1 MSKKVLHIVSVSFSL
16 RYFIG
21 NQFHSFKEK
30 GYEFHVVCSES
41 SELFALSEEFGFK
54 PFPIPVLRSI
64 NPIQDIKSIYNL
76 YQYIHREKF
85 DIVIAHSPKGGL
97 IGMLAAYLAGAPKR
111 IFFRHG
117 LVFETS
123 SGLKKHMLIGIER
136 LISRCAHQ
144 VVDVSPSVAR
154 VSQQL
159 KLTPAAKSII
169 LGRGSCNGVDVTRF
183 KHRPGYKQEGI
194 KTIGFVG
201 RLSRD
206 KGIVDLVEAW
216 QLLKAEYGNIRLL
229 LVGPLDERDGLDSGI
244 IKQIQE
250 DTTITAVGGVAN
262 TELYYNEMDI
272 FVLPSYREGLPTVT
286 LEASASRLPIVT
298 TRVTGCIDSIIEHKT
313 GIFADNSAISLF
325 EAIKFYL
332 VYPNVALRHG
342 LAGEQFVQENFS
354 EQQHYQEIEKMLFV

>member
-1 MSKKVLHIVSVSFSL
+1 MPGKKVLHIVSVSFSL

-21 NQFHSFKEK
+21 NQFHYFKER
-30 GYEFHVVCSES
+30 GYEFHVACSAS
-41 SELFALSEEFGFK
+41 TELNELSEEFGFK
-54 PFPIPVLRSI
+54 VFPVPILRSI
-64 NPIQDIKSIYNL
+64 DPIQDLSSIL
-76 YQYIHREKF
+76 KLRQYIKKEKF

-97 IGMLAAYLAGAPKR
+97 IGMLAAYLAHTPKR

-123 SGLKKHMLIGIER
+123 SGFKKHLLIGIER
-136 LISRCAHQ
+136 LISNCAHH

-159 KLTPAAKSII
+159 KLTPATKSII
-169 LGRGSCNGVDVTRF
+169 LGRGSCNGVDVARF
-183 KHRPGYKQEGI
+183 KHRQGYKQEGI
-194 KTIGFVG
+194 ITIGFVG
-201 RLSRD
+201 RLSID

-216 QLLKAEYGNIRLL
+216 QLLKTEYGNIRLL

-250 DTTITAVGGVAN
+250 DTTIIAVGGVTDTAV
-262 TELYYNEMDI
+262 YYNKMDI

-313 GIFADNSAISLF
+313 GIFADNTAISLF

-332 VYPNVALRHG
+332 DHIDIAMQHG
-342 LAGEQFVQENFS
+342 LNGEKFVHENFS
-354 EQQHYQEIEKMLFV
+354 EQQIYNEIEKCY